1 MTELSEIA
9 DFKAE
14 LIDRFGALPRE
25 AANLLLKIML
35 KVLSVKAGVKRL
47 DLTGGKLV
55 LHFSAEHQKNPPG
68 IVDVV
73 VSDKKLYELSPD
85 FIFKARLSN
94 SSFNGLVAQVR
105 KILKEI
111 AQRVSS

>member
-1 MTELSEIA
+1 MTELGEIA
-9 DFKAE
+9 DFKTE
-14 LIDRFGALPRE
+14 VIDRFGALPRE
-25 AANLLLKIML
+25 VANLLLKIML

-55 LHFSAEHQKNPPG
+55 LHFSAVHQENPPG

-73 VSDKKLYELSPD
+73 VSNKKLYELSPD
-85 FIFKARLSN
+85 YIFKARISN

-111 AQRVSS
+111 AQRVNS